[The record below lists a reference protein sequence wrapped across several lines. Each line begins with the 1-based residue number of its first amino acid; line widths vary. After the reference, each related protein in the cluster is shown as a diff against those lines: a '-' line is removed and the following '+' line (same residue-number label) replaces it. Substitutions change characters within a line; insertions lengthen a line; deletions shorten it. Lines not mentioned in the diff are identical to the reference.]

1 MGISVNDSDVV
12 VQEVSPIPV
21 LQDEIPKA
29 APTDAEIEAGG
40 MKYIE
45 AQVKA
50 LSGGVRLQ
58 TRNLLM
64 MLTRNGIDENIK
76 RQIRETIERAIIA
89 ALDYGVDIDGKP
101 MPIRSNGRLGKL
113 EIEYAGTMSK
123 LKEMGMVLMAK
134 KMSKDNFDLDKYAK
148 GATIDPVP
156 VDDTPT
162 ASEIDHAING

>member
-1 MGISVNDSDVV
+1 MGISVNDSDVEV
-12 VQEVSPIPV
+12 VEPVVVDSPKV
-21 LQDEIPKA
+21 E
-29 APTDAEIEAGG
+29 PTPEEIEAGG

-58 TRNLLM
+58 TRNLLL

-89 ALDYGVDIDGKP
+89 ALDYGVDVNGKE

-134 KMSKDNFDLDKYAK
+134 KMSKDNFELDKYAK

-156 VDDTPT
+156 VDDDYELDQPVMNGE
-162 ASEIDHAING
+162 EIKF

>member
-1 MGISVNDSDVV
+1 MSYDTTASGVNPNIIETQSNKELLE
-12 VQEVSPIPV
+12 EVK
-21 LQDEIPKA
+21 EAAKA
-29 APTDAEIEAGG
+29 EPTKEEIEAGG
-40 MKYIE
+40 MKFIE

-64 MLTRNGIDENIK
+64 LLTRNGTDENTK

-89 ALDYGVDIDGKP
+89 AFDYGVDVEGKE
-101 MPIRSNGRLGKL
+101 MPLRANGRLGKL

-123 LKEMGMVLMAK
+123 LKETGMLLMAK
-134 KMSKDNFDLDKYAK
+134 KMEKTNFDIDKYQK
-148 GATIDPVP
+148 GATIENEA
-156 VDDTPT
+156 T